1 MAGTR
6 STPCSMED
14 IEIERLR
21 QAGREMELESVLEL
35 ALSTKPHSAAT
46 KTSAGRR

>member
-1 MAGTR
+1 
-6 STPCSMED
+6 MED

-21 QAGREMELESVLEL
+21 QAGREMDLESVLEL
-35 ALSTKPHSAAT
+35 ALSTRPHSAT